1 MKKINV
7 AILGLGT
14 VGRGVY
20 QILQEDAE
28 KTAHKEHLQI
38 CIKKVLYRSYHLD
51 IPEEEER
58 PKTANIEE
66 IVNDPDIDIVIEVMG
81 GLDRPRN
88 LCVARACGWQDGCF
102 SHQADDRQILGRNW
116 RPEKVGRRVLF

>member
-28 KTAHKEHLQI
+28 KIAHKEHLQI
-38 CIKKVLYRSYHLD
+38 FIKKVLSRSYHLD
-51 IPEEEER
+51 IPEEQ
-58 PKTANIEE
+58 KTANIEE
-66 IVNDPDIDIVIEVMG
+66 IVNDPDIDIVIEVVG
-81 GLDRPRN
+81 GLEPAKTYV
-88 LCVARACGWQDGCF
+88 LRALAAGKTVV
-102 SHQADDRQILGRNW
+102 SAISR
-116 RPEKVGRRVLF
+116 